1 MYLSSI
7 FQRLIGAHRCPGLT
21 SKGARMDED
30 IPVDAVVVVMA
41 EGKEHAMA
49 LGQMKMSS
57 SDIRAINKGIGI
69 ETLTALGD
77 PLWHLKL

>member
-1 MYLSSI
+1 
-7 FQRLIGAHRCPGLT
+7 
-21 SKGARMDED
+21 MDEN

-41 EGKEHAMA
+41 EGKENAMA

-57 SDIRAINKGIGI
+57 GDIRTINKGIGI

>member
-1 MYLSSI
+1 
-7 FQRLIGAHRCPGLT
+7 
-21 SKGARMDED
+21 MDEN

-41 EGKEHAMA
+41 EGKENAMA

-57 SDIRAINKGIGI
+57 RDIRTINKGIGI

>member
-1 MYLSSI
+1 
-7 FQRLIGAHRCPGLT
+7 
-21 SKGARMDED
+21 MDED